1 MLDSLRGQLTSWFV
15 GLFVALYCIGCVF
28 GLVVFDS
35 VLTAQLDEDLRELRS
50 EIRPSVDFQSRKPT
64 LKGWAENISSQQQLL
79 TTIQLY
85 DSEGNILERYGPA
98 GVEKLAYGTLFQRQ
112 ANQNTSVRSLYK
124 ALQDSDRNTMGYL
137 QVQVSTKHRD
147 DALHQFGLTL
157 LIMAPF
163 FALAVWFTGYFFSAK
178 AVQPVGQTLDLLRR
192 FVADAGHEFN
202 TPITVIEASV
212 QTLEENLKENESREI
227 LEVISR
233 ASARMRDLA
242 ASLMLLAR
250 MENPELVAKRTPI
263 ELNEILEP
271 IVEQFESLAAQKN
284 IRIKV
289 NIPPNV
295 VVLGNKDSLTTM
307 ISNLLDNALRYT
319 DRGGTISLNVVGQE
333 SAVIMTVEDTG
344 IGIPSECLSHIFERF
359 YRVDKSRSR
368 AAGGSGLGLSIVK
381 AIVEAHKGVVKA
393 ESEVGKGTK
402 FTVVLPSRVV

>member
-1 MLDSLRGQLTSWFV
+1 MLNSLRGQLTSWFV
-15 GLFVALYCIGCVF
+15 GLFVALYCIGCVC

-64 LKGWAENISSQQQLL
+64 LKVWAENISSQQQPL

-85 DSEGNILERYGPA
+85 DSKGNILEHYGPA
-98 GVEKLAYGTLFQRQ
+98 GVEKLAYGTLFQKRS
-112 ANQNTSVRSLYK
+112 AQNISVRSLYK
-124 ALQDSDRNTMGYL
+124 ALQDSDGNTMGYL

-163 FALAVWFTGYFFSAK
+163 FALAVWLAGYFFSAK

-250 MENPELVAKRTPI
+250 MENPELAAKRVPI
-263 ELNEILEP
+263 EINEVLIP
-271 IVEQFESLAAQKN
+271 VVEEFRGLAAQKD

-289 NIPPNV
+289 AMPPHIV
-295 VVLGNKDSLTTM
+295 VTAHADSLRTM

-319 DRGGTISLNVVGQE
+319 ESGGTIAVNVVPQE
-333 SAVIMTVEDTG
+333 SAVIVTVEDTG
-344 IGIPSECLSHIFERF
+344 IGIPPESLGHIFERF

-368 AAGGSGLGLSIVK
+368 EAGGSGLGLSIVK
-381 AIVEAHKGVVKA
+381 AIVDAHKGIVKA
-393 ESEVGKGTK
+393 ESQIGVGTK
-402 FTVVLPSRVV
+402 FTVVLPSHVS

>member
-15 GLFVALYCIGCVF
+15 GLFVALYCLGCVF

-50 EIRPSVDFQSRKPT
+50 EIRPSVDFQSRRPT
-64 LKGWAENISSQQQLL
+64 LKVWATNISSQQQLL

-85 DSEGNILERYGPA
+85 DSKGSLLEQYGPA
-98 GVEKLAYGTLFQRQ
+98 GVQKLAFGTLFQRQ
-112 ANQNTSVRSLYK
+112 SGQNISVRSLYK

-163 FALAVWFTGYFFSAK
+163 FALAVWLAGYFFSAK

-212 QTLEENLKENESREI
+212 QTLEENLEENESREV
-227 LEVISR
+227 LDVISR

-250 MENPELVAKRTPI
+250 MENPELVAKRVPV

-271 IVEQFESLAAQKN
+271 IIEEFRALATQKD

-289 NIPPNV
+289 TMPPNV
-295 VVLGNKDSLTTM
+295 VVTGHPDSLRTM
-307 ISNLLDNALRYT
+307 LSNLLDNALRYT
-319 DRGGTISLNVVGQE
+319 DRSGTVSLNVDAQG
-333 SAVIMTVEDTG
+333 SAVILTVEDTG
-344 IGIPSECLSHIFERF
+344 IGIPPECISHIFERF

-381 AIVEAHKGVVKA
+381 AIVEAHKGIVKA
-393 ESEVGKGTK
+393 ESEIGRGTK
-402 FTVVLPSRVV
+402 FTVVLPSYVM